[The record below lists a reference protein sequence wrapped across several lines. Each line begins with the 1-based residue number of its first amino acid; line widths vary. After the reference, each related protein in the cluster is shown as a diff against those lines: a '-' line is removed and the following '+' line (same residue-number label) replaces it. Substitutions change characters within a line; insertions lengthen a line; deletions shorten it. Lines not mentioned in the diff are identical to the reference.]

1 MLAHLKTF
9 GHRSHAGLRWFER
22 TAIRVPPDPIY
33 QAQPSAREPIK
44 TSYFNEARI
53 SFRLCRQQYNGMSS
67 LTYLSIAIHRKVIKI
82 QTTDIDD
89 HNVESNDSEFDEFDQ
104 ESSKSHKILSKSRAA
119 KWTDGHMKIECW
131 GDWRKLWNT
140 CFFKFRSSVCGIIV
154 RLRTSKI
161 CL

>member
-1 MLAHLKTF
+1 MLPHLKTF

-22 TAIRVPPDPIY
+22 TAIRVPPDPISGTAIS
-33 QAQPSAREPIK
+33 QGANQDIIFQWSWNFVSIVLPTIQVRPH
-44 TSYFNEARI
+44 TS
-53 SFRLCRQQYNGMSS
+53 
-67 LTYLSIAIHRKVIKI
+67 SITIARKVIKI